1 MKNNKLALILL
12 VILIAI
18 ATYFFISKSNSTISG
33 ELKDFAIEDTAS
45 IDKIFITDAKG
56 DKVTLTRGEKFW
68 IVDGDKKARPESIDL
83 LMTTFYRIAVK
94 FPVAKAAHNN
104 VVRDMAT
111 NSTKVEIYQ
120 GKNKPSK
127 VYYIGGATQDNLGTY
142 MLLEND
148 GVKSSIPFIMHMP
161 GFSGYLT
168 TRFYANPLQWRD
180 AVVFKYQP
188 EEIKSLEVT
197 YFEKPEES
205 FKIQNNMSQ
214 ISFFDGNS
222 SAIQNFDVSRI
233 QQYLGLYD
241 NVYYE
246 MVVLDEL
253 KQEQKDSILALA
265 PFFKIELKDVFGKT
279 NKLVAYHMK
288 NYKEVLD
295 DNEEPFP
302 YDLDRMY
309 GYLNDELLIY
319 IQFHTFDNIT
329 LPKDVF
335 LKSEK

>member
-18 ATYFFISKSNSTISG
+18 AAYFFISKSNSTLSG

-45 IDKIFITDAKG
+45 IDKIFIADAKG
-56 DKVTLTRGEKFW
+56 EKVTLTRGEHYW
-68 IVDGDKKARPESIDL
+68 MVDGDRKARPESMEV
-83 LMTTFYRIAVK
+83 LMTTFYRVAVK
-94 FPVAKAAHNN
+94 SPVAKAAHNN
-104 VVRDMAT
+104 IVRDMAT
-111 NSTKVEIYQ
+111 NTTKVEIYQ
-120 GKNKPSK
+120 GGGKPSK
-127 VYYIGGATQDNLGTY
+127 VYYVGGTTQDNLGTY

-148 GVKSSIPFIMHMP
+148 GVKSSVPFIMHIP

-180 AVVFKYQP
+180 AAIFRYNP

-205 FKIQNNMSQ
+205 FKIQNSMNQ
-214 ISFFDGNS
+214 YALYDGANQPV
-222 SAIQNFDVSRI
+222 QNFDTNRVV
-233 QQYLGLYD
+233 QYLGLYD

-253 KQEQKDSILALA
+253 KQEQKDSIIKLN
-265 PFFKIELKDVFGKT
+265 PFFKMELQDVFGKS
-279 NKLVAYHMK
+279 NKIVAYHMR
-288 NYKEVLD
+288 NYKNVLD
-295 DNEEPFP
+295 DNGEPFP

-309 GYLNDELLIY
+309 GYLNNEVLVY
-319 IQFHTFDNIT
+319 IQFHTFDKVT
-329 LPKDVF
+329 LPKQVF
-335 LKSEK
+335 LKSK